1 MQMLIRDINLD
12 DVAGYNK
19 WVRGHPLPP
28 QRTTMWIAALM
39 AHKPGTPLI
48 RRAIRLTCCVR
59 YPHNRPVSLWR
70 WATVGDGGPTTQ
82 RHRAS
87 VRLWLCVR
95 IRRGC
100 RCRDRHWSATR
111 HKMGSVISDQLD
123 VLAPPQPGP
132 PRPQANQSHQVGLL
146 VRSYCSGSSVQAT
159 PIILD
164 LQIVLFPF
172 RGPVSYFF
180 YSKGKLFRELYW
192 SSQ

>member
-12 DVAGYNK
+12 DVTGYNK

-70 WATVGDGGPTTQ
+70 WATVGDGGSTTQ

-146 VRSYCSGSSVQAT
+146 VRSLLRVICSGHTNNTRPADCFVS
-159 PIILD
+159 
-164 LQIVLFPF
+164 FPRTSF
-172 RGPVSYFF
+172 LFF
-180 YSKGKLFRELYW
+180 YSNRKLFRELYW